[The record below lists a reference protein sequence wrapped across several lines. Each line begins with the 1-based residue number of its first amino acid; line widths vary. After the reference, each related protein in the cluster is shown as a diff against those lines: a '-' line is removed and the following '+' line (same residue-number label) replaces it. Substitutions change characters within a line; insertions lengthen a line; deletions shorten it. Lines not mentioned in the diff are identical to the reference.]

1 MGGSGPTWPANVFY
15 YIGGVMPPAAAIVV
29 LYMHHS
35 PDTQRDFW
43 RRLVDGR
50 RIGGRWYA
58 ATLLTVPALTGLA
71 ALLDIVLGGGG
82 GTPEALLRFL
92 PRPLAVVPFALSTLV
107 VGPLPEEL
115 AWRGYGL
122 DRLQERL
129 SPVASSLVVGAVWT
143 IWHIPLFGIAG
154 TYQQGLGVGTQAFW
168 LYLLD
173 KVPQSVLM
181 TWIYNN
187 PQRSTQS
194 AVLFHTMVNLV
205 GELFELEPRAEV
217 FYIALWYIVAGLV
230 AALWG
235 ARDVEAIGRSRSQRK
250 V

>member
-1 MGGSGPTWPANVFY
+1 
-15 YIGGVMPPAAAIVV
+15 
-29 LYMHHS
+29 
-35 PDTQRDFW
+35 
-43 RRLVDGR
+43 
-50 RIGGRWYA
+50 
-58 ATLLTVPALTGLA
+58 
-71 ALLDIVLGGGG
+71 
-82 GTPEALLRFL
+82 
-92 PRPLAVVPFALSTLV
+92 
-107 VGPLPEEL
+107 
-115 AWRGYGL
+115 
-122 DRLQERL
+122 
-129 SPVASSLVVGAVWT
+129 VWT

-187 PQRSTQS
+187 TQRSTQS